1 MTMGM
6 RVAGLTWCT
15 LAALAVPALA
25 HAQSVTQAPAAETVG
40 ERAAPFFQEGLKA
53 ADEARWADAEASYLK
68 AWAMAKT
75 FDIAA
80 NLGVVELKLG
90 KPRLAATHLAF
101 SLRTA
106 PPSAKAPHLE
116 RTRQLIEEA
125 KKQVGVLRVRVN
137 VAQARVLIDGEP
149 LLPEETPDEIFVEP
163 GTHRATAQRDGY
175 IDGEKVVTVEAGTSQ
190 EVTLSLVQRPAAS
203 QAEPAK
209 LATVPVV
216 PPARRGEEHGRGPR
230 TEVLIGGAA
239 TAGAAAIAGV
249 VFTVLAV
256 TKGNDAEEVRDTLVR
271 ESGPEACSRA
281 SAPPACANLRDTD
294 DAHIR
299 WANGAILSFTAAG
312 VIGAG
317 TAIYWLVTRPSE
329 AHEHVRAVPIVGAHG
344 VGLSVSGG
352 F

>member
-15 LAALAVPALA
+15 LAALAVPPLA

-53 ADEARWADAEASYLK
+53 ADEARWADAEAAYLK
-68 AWAMAKT
+68 AWAIAKT

-149 LLPEETPDEIFVEP
+149 LLIEETPDAIFVEP
-163 GTHRATAQRDGY
+163 GTHRVTGQRDGY
-175 IDGEKVVTVEAGTSQ
+175 IDSEKVVTVEAGTSQ
-190 EVTLSLVQRPAAS
+190 EVTLLLAELPSAAAPAPQPAWEARAVEVPPEMRRSWVPVIALGAAS
-203 QAEPAK
+203 AVGLGVAVGFTVASNDASADAHAYSAA
-209 LATVPVV
+209 LARANEQCIKPHGEFAATCEQTSNAASRAGTLGDVAFASYVISGGLALAAAAYTVWPVRKKTPDAGV
-216 PPARRGEEHGRGPR
+216 RLAPFGGM
-230 TEVLIGGAA
+230 GAA
-239 TAGAAAIAGV
+239 GILAAGA
-249 VFTVLAV
+249 
-256 TKGNDAEEVRDTLVR
+256 
-271 ESGPEACSRA
+271 
-281 SAPPACANLRDTD
+281 
-294 DAHIR
+294 
-299 WANGAILSFTAAG
+299 W
-312 VIGAG
+312 
-317 TAIYWLVTRPSE
+317 
-329 AHEHVRAVPIVGAHG
+329 
-344 VGLSVSGG
+344 
-352 F
+352 